1 MPQKNISPSFIIA
14 PRRLRIPDAAKYI
27 AGSNWFVEEKLREGE
42 IPFQWCGRHKVL
54 DVRDLDEWVDRDRQK
69 PNER

>member
-42 IPFQWCGRHKVL
+42 IPFQWCGRHGRKMDGREL
-54 DVRDLDEWVDRDRQK
+54 CAGCRRNAAD
-69 PNER
+69 